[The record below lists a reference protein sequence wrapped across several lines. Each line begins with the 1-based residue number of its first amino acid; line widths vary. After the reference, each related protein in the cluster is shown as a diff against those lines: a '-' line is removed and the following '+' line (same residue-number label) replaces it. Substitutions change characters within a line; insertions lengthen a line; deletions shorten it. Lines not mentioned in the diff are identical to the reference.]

1 MPYQIKKQVNGNKT
15 VYKLYNIKKKEFVKI
30 NFKSKESAVSAGIR
44 YMKYRKENPV
54 LVGNKL
60 LNKSKKK

>member
-30 NFKSKESAVSAGIR
+30 NFKSKESAVNAGIR
-44 YMKYRKENPV
+44 YMKYRRENPV

-60 LNKSKKK
+60 INKK

>member
-30 NFKSKESAVSAGIR
+30 NFKSKNEPWCCRDFKIR
-44 YMKYRKENPV
+44 V
-54 LVGNKL
+54 
-60 LNKSKKK
+60 